1 MSKEDT
7 MGHDH
12 NHHTQNKNAL
22 MIAFLIISVF
32 MVLEYIGGT
41 LTNSLAL
48 LSDAGHMLSDSISLG
63 VGLLALILGRR
74 AVSESK
80 TFGYQRLE
88 ILSAL
93 FNGVLLIVISIL
105 IMWESFQRFTEPQVI
120 SGTGMLLI
128 SSIGALVNIIVA
140 WIMHHSETSENINM
154 RAAFLHV
161 ISDLLGSV
169 SAIIASLLIM
179 YFGWTI
185 ADPITSLIVSLL
197 ILKSGIGITND
208 AIHMLM
214 EGRPANLDVEK
225 VRETLLQI
233 PGVVSMHDFHVWS
246 ITSNF
251 PSISC
256 HLVISDQNHD
266 SILKNALRE
275 LHDTFDLEHATIQVE
290 SVNADLDQ
298 YEHNRCNHFV
308 GKGV

>member
-1 MSKEDT
+1 
-7 MGHDH
+7 MGHNH
-12 NHHTQNKNAL
+12 SHHTQNKKAF
-22 MIAFLIISVF
+22 MIAFLIITIF
-32 MVLEYIGGT
+32 MIMEFIGGT
-41 LTNSLAL
+41 MTNSLAL

-63 VGLLALILGRR
+63 VGLLAFILGRR

-88 ILSAL
+88 ILAAL
-93 FNGVLLIVISIL
+93 FNGFLLIVISIL
-105 IMWESFQRFTEPQVI
+105 IMWESFQRFTEPQAI
-120 SGTGMLLI
+120 SSTGMLLI
-128 SSIGALVNIIVA
+128 SSIGAFVNIIVA
-140 WIMHHSETSENINM
+140 WIMHQSETSENLNM

-161 ISDLLGSV
+161 IGDLLGSV

-197 ILKSGIGITND
+197 ILKSGIGITSD
-208 AIHMLM
+208 TIHMLM
-214 EGRPANLDVEK
+214 EGRPAKLDVEK
-225 VRETLLQI
+225 VREKLLQI

-256 HLVISDQNHD
+256 HLVISNQNHD
-266 SILKNALRE
+266 LILKNALRE

-290 SVNADLDQ
+290 SVHADLDQ
-298 YEHNRCNHFV
+298 YEHYRCNHYV
-308 GKGV
+308 GQGT